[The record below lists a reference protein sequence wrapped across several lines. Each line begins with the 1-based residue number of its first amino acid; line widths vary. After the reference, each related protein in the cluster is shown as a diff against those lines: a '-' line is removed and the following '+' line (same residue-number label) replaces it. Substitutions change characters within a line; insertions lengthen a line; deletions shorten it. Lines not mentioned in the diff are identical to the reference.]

1 MIRAFAAA
9 LLLAVAV
16 PPAGPALAQDALP
29 ERVLGS
35 PDAPVELV
43 EYASLSCPHCAA
55 FHARALPEI
64 RERFIDTGRV
74 RYVYRD
80 FPLDRPA
87 LLGSMIAQCQAEE
100 RFFPVLEMLFRRQ
113 DDWARKGDPEEM
125 KEAITGHLR
134 QFGITRGDISACLA
148 ETEENQGRMRAILQ
162 ERLDASNRLGVNS
175 TPSFFVDGEKVEGAL
190 DADRLAEFVE

>member
-1 MIRAFAAA
+1 MIRALAAA
-9 LLLAVAV
+9 LLLAGA
-16 PPAGPALAQDALP
+16 AHAQDGAPALP
-29 ERVLGS
+29 ERALGS

-55 FHARALPEI
+55 FHAGALPEI

-87 LLGSMIAQCQAEE
+87 LLGAMVAQCQAGD
-100 RFFPVLEMLFRRQ
+100 RFFPVLDTLFRRQ
-113 DDWARKGDPEEM
+113 DDWARHRDPEET
-125 KEAITGHLR
+125 KEAIAGLLR

-148 ETEENQGRMRAILQ
+148 ETPENQARMRAIL
-162 ERLDASNRLGVNS
+162 EGRLDASNRLGVES
-175 TPSFFVDGEKVEGAL
+175 TPSFLVDGEMVEGPF
-190 DADRLAEFVE
+190 DADRLAELVE